1 MSAYSRGYDTKVE
14 PTCFGD
20 HATLR
25 MKTELLH
32 IPFPVTFYI
41 GRSQQENHDV
51 IDLGGPNDLWFHVA
65 DQSSCHVVAI
75 LPVDC
80 DRKQRSKIIRHG
92 ARLCK
97 QYTNS
102 VKSASNV
109 PITYAPI
116 SHVAKDT
123 VPGRVHVTRDMVI
136 IV

>member
-1 MSAYSRGYDTKVE
+1 
-14 PTCFGD
+14 
-20 HATLR
+20 

-51 IDLGGPNDLWFHVA
+51 IDFGGPDDLWFHVA
-65 DQSSCHVVAI
+65 DQSSCHVVAV

-116 SHVAKDT
+116 RHVTKDT

>member
-1 MSAYSRGYDTKVE
+1 
-14 PTCFGD
+14 
-20 HATLR
+20 

-51 IDLGGPNDLWFHVA
+51 IDFGGPDDLWFHVA
-65 DQSSCHVVAI
+65 DQSSCHVVAV

-102 VKSASNV
+102 VKSSSQV

-116 SHVAKDT
+116 RCVTKDM
-123 VPGRVHVTRDMVI
+123 VPGRVHVTDERT
-136 IV
+136 IVV

>member
-1 MSAYSRGYDTKVE
+1 
-14 PTCFGD
+14 
-20 HATLR
+20 

-51 IDLGGPNDLWFHVA
+51 IDLGGPDDIWFHVA
-65 DQSSCHVVAI
+65 DQSSCHVVAV
-75 LPVDC
+75 LPVGC

-102 VKSASNV
+102 VKSATHV
-109 PITYAPI
+109 PITYALI
-116 SHVAKDT
+116 SHVTKDT
-123 VPGRVHVTRDMVI
+123 VPGRVHITGERTI
-136 IV
+136 LI